1 MIAQDGNCC
10 SKSSKQ
16 SLDRKERSPGD
27 SCRQEEQKENEPE
40 QNACSGGNRE
50 IRKPRV
56 NRRQPDVRG
65 AEETKFHTCSRSHL
79 APSRPGLSLRVL
91 EAQYFHHLMVCRSP
105 INGPSRAGSVTP
117 YSPLLPPLGPRGR
130 GDGFYYEEVLKPGNL
145 SPLESRWS

>member
-65 AEETKFHTCSRSHL
+65 AEETKFHTYSRSHL

-91 EAQYFHHLMVCRSP
+91 DLPNISTLNGLQKSDQLSLTSRVCDS
-105 INGPSRAGSVTP
+105 IQSTP
-117 YSPLLPPLGPRGR
+117 ASTGTKGKGRWFLL
-130 GDGFYYEEVLKPGNL
+130 
-145 SPLESRWS
+145 